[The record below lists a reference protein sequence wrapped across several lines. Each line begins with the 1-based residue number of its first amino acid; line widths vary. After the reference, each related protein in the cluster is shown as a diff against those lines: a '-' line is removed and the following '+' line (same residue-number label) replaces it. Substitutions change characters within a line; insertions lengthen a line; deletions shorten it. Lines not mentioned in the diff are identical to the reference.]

1 MQVWKLLNGSRDTVQ
16 ISNVGTDS
24 SFMGGG
30 NRGLGIKAGGIVT
43 AAEKRSIVKLAE
55 RVQQP

>member
-1 MQVWKLLNGSRDTVQ
+1 MLNGSRDTVQ